1 MITPSSFRLNAALW
15 VLLALALAGVLTLLS
30 PILTPFLIGSMLAY
44 VCNPLVT
51 RVEQLGAPRA
61 LGALLALLLI
71 FAWLALMLLIIVPL
85 LRDEALR
92 ILTRMPDAIALYNQ
106 SVAPRLSEWFGTQL
120 QLDPQLLQSLATDNW
135 NVVQT
140 ILQRIYDSLRIGG
153 LALIGILA
161 NVFLVPVVAFY
172 LLIDWQPTLQKLD
185 QLIPRQWYVQAHRML
200 NDIDTLLAAFLRG
213 QVTVMFA
220 LAAYYCLGLSLIGL
234 PSALP
239 VGFIT
244 GMLIFIPYIGFASGL
259 MLALSIALLQFGG
272 WSPILLVLLIYG
284 IGQLLESFL
293 LTPYLVG
300 ERIGLSPLAV
310 IFALMAFGQIFGFFG
325 VLVALPAAA
334 ASVVGIRELKLAYLN
349 SSLYR
354 GDQR

>member
-30 PILTPFLIGSMLAY
+30 PILTPFLIGAMLAY

-71 FAWLALMLLIIVPL
+71 FAWLALILLIIVPL

-153 LALIGILA
+153 LAEATGG
-161 NVFLVPVVAFY
+161 PAFATCAG
-172 LLIDWQPTLQKLD
+172 LLS
-185 QLIPRQWYVQAHRML
+185 YAVSHYAE
-200 NDIDTLLAAFLRG
+200 A
-213 QVTVMFA
+213 
-220 LAAYYCLGLSLIGL
+220 
-234 PSALP
+234 PSALAP
-239 VGFIT
+239 RMRNDGDE
-244 GMLIFIPYIGFASGL
+244 PAGL
-259 MLALSIALLQFGG
+259 FGRFGG
-272 WSPILLVLLIYG
+272 WL
-284 IGQLLESFL
+284 
-293 LTPYLVG
+293 
-300 ERIGLSPLAV
+300 
-310 IFALMAFGQIFGFFG
+310 
-325 VLVALPAAA
+325 
-334 ASVVGIRELKLAYLN
+334 REN
-349 SSLYR
+349 F
-354 GDQR
+354 